1 MLFCLTKGQKEV
13 ITQFSQNHLE
23 VLNVH
28 SMCYIA
34 LNIYFEFSIEEGEKK
49 VDRFLFKNLS
59 TTNGSDNIV

>member
-1 MLFCLTKGQKEV
+1 MFVSRWGQKEV

-34 LNIYFEFSIEEGEKK
+34 LNIYFEFAIEEGEQKWTASLKK
-49 VDRFLFKNLS
+49 KEEKSVNNKWQ
-59 TTNGSDNIV
+59 